1 MVRVLAST
9 NEGSVR
15 GVWIPQ
21 NRTEI
26 GINTAHN
33 DIGKPQTALKLPEN
47 FWILQT
53 AWFWK
58 TAIPQLKINI
68 PPNRTKN
75 GAKTHHQNPYV
86 PSPMWPWFK
95 SQLRRHMWVELVV
108 GLPCSERFFPGT
120 PVFPTLLQ
128 NQLYSNCTND
138 TNNTCY
144 LVYYW
149 KHWLSKRLNGSAVLT
164 ELEKVMKD
172 AYILWKGNDWA
183 SA

>member
-1 MVRVLAST
+1 MRVLAST
-9 NEGSVR
+9 SEGGVR

-53 AWFWK
+53 AWFCK

-75 GAKTHHQNPYV
+75 GAKPHHQKPLHPPHQCGSGSNP
-86 PSPMWPWFK
+86 SFDAICGLNW
-95 SQLRRHMWVELVV
+95 LLVSLAQRGFFQV
-108 GLPCSERFFPGT
+108 LQFFP
-120 PVFPTLLQ
+120 
-128 NQLYSNCTND
+128 LYSKTNYCTV
-138 TNNTCY
+138 TVQMTPIIP
-144 LVYYW
+144 V
-149 KHWLSKRLNGSAVLT
+149 T
-164 ELEKVMKD
+164 
-172 AYILWKGNDWA
+172 
-183 SA
+183 